1 MTGTSRWWATE
12 SVLLR
17 NGWKR
22 NMACSEIKNGV
33 FVSVFLSPRAY
44 PLTKFLF
51 LRSFV
56 EGVLSHS
63 QLIRSATDFPT
74 WPFLVICIVRRYPH
88 PSYGIFLYEMPYHA
102 DFWYLFFDWF
112 WLRIWS
118 GKISGRIAIYFKYLF
133 ELPIYFVNLIS
144 VRVSVIMLIQWSY
157 FFCSV
162 NWKNVR
168 SCCRKVE
175 SSIFAI

>member
-102 DFWYLFFDWF
+102 DFWYNTYFLIGFDF
-112 WLRIWS
+112 ESEVVRSLE
-118 GKISGRIAIYFKYLF
+118 
-133 ELPIYFVNLIS
+133 ELPFISNVYSNCLSILWIWFQYECQWLCWFSEVIFFVL
-144 VRVSVIMLIQWSY
+144 
-157 FFCSV
+157 
-162 NWKNVR
+162 
-168 SCCRKVE
+168 
-175 SSIFAI
+175 

>member
-88 PSYGIFLYEMPYHA
+88 PSYGIFLYEMPYPA

-118 GKISGRIAIYFKYLF
+118 CSDHWKNCHLFQMSIRIAYLF
-133 ELPIYFVNLIS
+133 CEFDFSTS
-144 VRVSVIMLIQWSY
+144 VSDYADSVKL
-157 FFCSV
+157 FFLFC
-162 NWKNVR
+162 KLKK
-168 SCCRKVE
+168 CKVLL
-175 SSIFAI
+175 